1 MSRSDDKKR
10 MRQRRQFFIEE
21 RLTHIAEVL
30 ADRRGPMAEGEDPS
44 DARKRDIEDRMVE
57 EDERRQKERKKAK
70 GDGDG
75 TE

>member
-10 MRQRRQFFIEE
+10 MRQRRQFFIED

-30 ADRRGPMAEGEDPS
+30 ADRRGPMAEDEDPS

-57 EDERRQKERKKAK
+57 DEERRRKNEKSK
-70 GDGDG
+70 RGDDDDG
-75 TE
+75 K